1 MPDFDVDALYAALDE
16 QRRSRGLTWAQLT
29 REINGQFARV
39 PVGLIS
45 ASTITG
51 MRTRRVIEG
60 DGVLQM
66 LRWLG
71 RAPEAFVP
79 GTEPWTAAN
88 AALPVVAQG
97 QILRFD
103 TPAIYA
109 ALDAQRTGR
118 GMTWTQVA
126 RDIGGCSAASLTRL
140 AGGGRTAFP
149 DIVRIAGWLG
159 RPVASFTRVARQP

>member
-16 QRRSRGLTWAQLT
+16 QRRSRGLTWAEVT
-29 REINGQFARV
+29 REINGRV
-39 PVGLIS
+39 AGPPLRAIS

-51 MRTRRVIEG
+51 MRTRRAIEG

-71 RAPEAFVP
+71 RAPEEFVP
-79 GTEPWTAAN
+79 GRAPGTAAD
-88 AALPVVAQG
+88 AALPVVEPG

-103 TPAIYA
+103 TRALHAAI
-109 ALDAQRTGR
+109 DAQRTAR

-126 RDIGGCSAASLTRL
+126 RDIGGCSTASLTRL
-140 AGGGRTAFP
+140 AAGGRTAFP
-149 DIVRIAGWLG
+149 DIVRIARWLG
-159 RPVASFTRVARQP
+159 RPLASLTRVVGQP